1 MIILIFNFQSWT
13 MASGL
18 KDFEIEGM
26 SIGESALKYFSKSD
40 IAKNSRN
47 YYKNKKY
54 TPVENN
60 DSKNYKIYDTV
71 DFNFKTSDKN
81 FTFEGLS
88 GIIFTKN
95 MDECLE
101 KQKIIVK
108 ELSSVFP
115 NSVMRSRDKT
125 FNDDYWK
132 GTRNVAFTYYLDE
145 GGYASVHCNDYS
157 DDHGGQDHLNVNL
170 KTEEFNKFLNELA
183 YK

>member
-1 MIILIFNFQSWT
+1 MVKFLLKKSYSRKDLKEKEFKDLWNSHGIFTTMWIYGKPQKILFFKEHITN
-13 MASGL
+13 L
-18 KDFEIEGM
+18 I
-26 SIGESALKYFSKSD
+26 KS
-40 IAKNSRN
+40 
-47 YYKNKKY
+47 
-54 TPVENN
+54 T
-60 DSKNYKIYDTV
+60 KNYKIYDTV

-101 KQKIIVK
+101 KQKIIVE

-115 NSVMRSRDKT
+115 NAVMRSRDKT

-132 GTRNVAFTYYLDE
+132 GTRNVAFTYYLVE